1 MSVKKAIPF
10 GSIKHSPKGNIR
22 AYGTKENEKKVG
34 EKPGK
39 RNDDKNMRTIGCN
52 NVVLSTKRGLNKNV
66 FPYFVEDVSN

>member
-1 MSVKKAIPF
+1 M
-10 GSIKHSPKGNIR
+10 
-22 AYGTKENEKKVG
+22 KKVG

-39 RNDDKNMRTIGCN
+39 RNDDKNMRIIGCN